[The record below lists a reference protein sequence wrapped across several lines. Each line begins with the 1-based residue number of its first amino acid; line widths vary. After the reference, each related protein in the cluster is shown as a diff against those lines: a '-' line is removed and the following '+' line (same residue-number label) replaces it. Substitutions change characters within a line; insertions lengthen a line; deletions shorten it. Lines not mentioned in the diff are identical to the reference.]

1 MTVKFWLPG
10 IHQELL
16 PACNSEHCSSS
27 HFLQLCLQLIEWKQ
41 LCMGLEMCWEVF
53 WKCISWAHFTVFFSK
68 VSALVLFVVCQGGM
82 SHWLRPWWGAMSHG
96 TVKLLKIMN
105 FYILLEISFFFT
117 SWSSPLRC
125 LNSAVLTACPPPS
138 CSTHIELL
146 YLWCYT
152 REKRKLNK
160 N

>member
-96 TVKLLKIMN
+96 TVILLKIMN
-105 FYILLEISFFFT
+105 FYILLEISFFFFLIWFIRT
-117 SWSSPLRC
+117 NSNSSFPYWK
-125 LNSAVLTACPPPS
+125 AC
-138 CSTHIELL
+138 
-146 YLWCYT
+146 
-152 REKRKLNK
+152 KK
-160 N
+160 